1 MPATYQSTIVQA
13 PAEAVWKRLR
23 NFHDMSWAAGVVDK
37 CEAAGDRAGDQIGA
51 QRVLNDVFHETLRG
65 LDDTT
70 MTMHYSI
77 DEGPSPVSS
86 REVSDYGGTV
96 HVVPATEDGACVVE
110 WYSRWEAPNDDGV
123 PFCGDIYKAL
133 LGRLRGHFGG

>member
-13 PAEAVWKRLR
+13 PAETVWQSLR
-23 NFHDMSWAAGVVDK
+23 DFHDMSWAAGVVEK
-37 CEAAGDRAGDQIGA
+37 CEAVGNRAGDQVGA
-51 QRVLNDVFHETLRG
+51 RRVLNDAFHETLRG

-70 MTMHYSI
+70 MTLRYSI

-86 REVSDYGGTV
+86 REVSNYAGTV

-110 WYSRWEAPNDDGV
+110 WHSQWEAASEDGV
-123 PFCGDIYKAL
+123 PFCADIYKAL
-133 LGRLRGHFGG
+133 LGRLRTHFAG